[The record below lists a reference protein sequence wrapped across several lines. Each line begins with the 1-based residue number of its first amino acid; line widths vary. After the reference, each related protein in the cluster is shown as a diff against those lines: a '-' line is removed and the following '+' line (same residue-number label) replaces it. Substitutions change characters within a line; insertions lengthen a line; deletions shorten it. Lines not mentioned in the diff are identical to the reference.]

1 MHVDAGDTIARRA
14 DRTLDLTVG
23 ALATW
28 TVLFH
33 VARLIGLS
41 RDATFVL
48 WVASVVALG
57 VILARSGTGWAAPSG
72 PGSAG
77 RLSRLPVV
85 LGLVSAALLAV
96 VEVDGLWW
104 PLAWLGLLGVLAAAV
119 LAVQA
124 AGPTA
129 NTTARAVLHRTSRT
143 AAVSVLVLA
152 GLAAL
157 LSLVMVR
164 PDQDDVFVVNRSAW
178 VAAHDGAFPDRDTI
192 FSDDVLPVERP
203 PALATSVEA
212 LLGSAA
218 AAGRISAV
226 RLTHLGLSLIH
237 I

>member
-1 MHVDAGDTIARRA
+1 MHVDTGDTIARRA

-33 VARLIGLS
+33 VARLIELS

-77 RLSRLPVV
+77 RVSRLPVI

-178 VAAHDGAFPDRDTI
+178 VAAHDGAFPDRDKI
-192 FSDDVLPVERP
+192 
-203 PALATSVEA
+203 
-212 LLGSAA
+212 
-218 AAGRISAV
+218 GRAHV
-226 RLTHLGLSLIH
+226 
-237 I
+237 